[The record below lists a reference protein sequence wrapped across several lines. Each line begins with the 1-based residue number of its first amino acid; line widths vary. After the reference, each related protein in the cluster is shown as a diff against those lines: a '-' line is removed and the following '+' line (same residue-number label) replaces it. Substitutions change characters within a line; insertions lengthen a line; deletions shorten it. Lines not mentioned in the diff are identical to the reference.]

1 MKILIIEDDQKIA
14 SFVQKGL
21 QEEGFI
27 VDTCDDGADGL
38 YLCEQGKYDLFIR
51 LLS

>member
-1 MKILIIEDDQKIA
+1 MKILIIEDDPKIV

-27 VDTCDDGADGL
+27 VD
-38 YLCEQGKYDLFIR
+38 K
-51 LLS
+51 